1 MERKIN
7 GIPLHSLFTEVPVG
21 KVKTYD
27 TAKAVFESFVGSN
40 YDVAYN
46 DLKIINIAN
55 ISYVT
60 IKVTITLVD
69 DSGNRISRDYITSNE
84 VGFKDG
90 APINLSITIDKAEK
104 EAFRRC
110 VCTNFLKV
118 MDTAA
123 KRDGS
128 SATKV
133 ETGNTVA
140 NTQSVRRADNI
151 QVRLVSELEE
161 LQGYNETYRCNG
173 ILDNNEVQIVFWYST
188 TKKIKTTGLWE
199 RLLQAS
205 KNHGTI
211 TITAKKERYKDKIQ
225 LSVNEV
231 FF

>member
-1 MERKIN
+1 
-7 GIPLHSLFTEVPVG
+7 
-21 KVKTYD
+21 
-27 TAKAVFESFVGSN
+27 
-40 YDVAYN
+40 
-46 DLKIINIAN
+46 
-55 ISYVT
+55 
-60 IKVTITLVD
+60 
-69 DSGNRISRDYITSNE
+69 
-84 VGFKDG
+84 
-90 APINLSITIDKAEK
+90 
-104 EAFRRC
+104 
-110 VCTNFLKV
+110 

-128 SATKV
+128 SATKA

-140 NTQSVRRADNI
+140 NTQSVKRADSI

-161 LQGYNETYRCNG
+161 LQGFNETYRCNG

>member
-46 DLKIINIAN
+46 DLKIINVAN

-128 SATKV
+128 SANEMWKQ
-133 ETGNTVA
+133 ET
-140 NTQSVRRADNI
+140 
-151 QVRLVSELEE
+151 RLPIRS
-161 LQGYNETYRCNG
+161 Q
-173 ILDNNEVQIVFWYST
+173 
-188 TKKIKTTGLWE
+188 
-199 RLLQAS
+199 
-205 KNHGTI
+205 
-211 TITAKKERYKDKIQ
+211 
-225 LSVNEV
+225 
-231 FF
+231 

>member
-1 MERKIN
+1 MIWQKMICHLLFLSLIHIC
-7 GIPLHSLFTEVPVG
+7 IPLRSLFTEVPVG

-104 EAFRRC
+104 EMCIRDRYSSIPSGFSH
-110 VCTNFLKV
+110 FLRNV
-118 MDTAA
+118 
-123 KRDGS
+123 
-128 SATKV
+128 
-133 ETGNTVA
+133 
-140 NTQSVRRADNI
+140 
-151 QVRLVSELEE
+151 
-161 LQGYNETYRCNG
+161 
-173 ILDNNEVQIVFWYST
+173 
-188 TKKIKTTGLWE
+188 
-199 RLLQAS
+199 
-205 KNHGTI
+205 
-211 TITAKKERYKDKIQ
+211 
-225 LSVNEV
+225 
-231 FF
+231 